1 MDVDAWNSLVVDA
14 QAKGID
20 ATRPVFERVLKALPT
35 AVCVASYAG
44 AGLTLWCRCATGRCT
59 SNKSS
64 K

>member
-35 AVCVASYAG
+35 AVCVAS
-44 AGLTLWCRCATGRCT
+44 LTRG
-59 SNKSS
+59 
-64 K
+64 